1 VAHACVL
8 KPETFMGLV
17 SNFSIVGVAA
27 CAAVYASARLLA
39 LVIVLRGTQP
49 GERAELVRAVAELF
63 HRQRLTARPD
73 AEPEP
78 PTKESRSRDD

>member
-1 VAHACVL
+1 
-8 KPETFMGLV
+8 MGLV

-49 GERAELVRAVAELF
+49 DQRAELVRAVAELF
-63 HRQRLTARPD
+63 HHRRLTARPTGE
-73 AEPEP
+73 AEP
-78 PTKESRSRDD
+78 PTKESRSRGDV